1 MMLTVKLRLATA
13 FDAHHGGF
21 ATGCSPVSW
30 GSIDEPF
37 VNLTM
42 PSGVIR
48 VHTLTEATGEDATTG
63 LDLLTAVD
71 GPLVRVTA
79 DAASDTVAVYE
90 RPTATKF

>member
-1 MMLTVKLRLATA
+1 MRSPGIVKLRLATA

-42 PSGVIR
+42 PPGV
-48 VHTLTEATGEDATTG
+48 
-63 LDLLTAVD
+63 
-71 GPLVRVTA
+71 
-79 DAASDTVAVYE
+79 SE
-90 RPTATKF
+90 RIGNF